1 MVELLINKGADV
13 NAVDEN
19 GISALQ
25 HSVMKKNIGT
35 THILLRNSVD
45 INYSN
50 PLNNSAILYAIAS
63 QNNEITKLLLKSN
76 PNLSMLSERIEVS
89 PRSCFSL
96 LKTPICKIIIKQN
109 NLEQENQITISD
121 PKMIKLVRRLM
132 RQPSSQSIN
141 SSASS
146 LVIATQ
152 RSSDLS

>member
-1 MVELLINKGADV
+1 LLTN
-13 NAVDEN
+13 
-19 GISALQ
+19 SA
-25 HSVMKKNIGT
+25 
-35 THILLRNSVD
+35 D

-63 QNNEITKLLLKSN
+63 QNKEITELLLKSN
-76 PNLSMLSERIEVS
+76 PNLSMLNERIEVS

-96 LKTPICKIIIKQN
+96 LKNPICKIIIKQN
-109 NLEQENQITISD
+109 NLEQGNQITISD

-132 RQPSSQSIN
+132 RQPSSQQPSSQSIN

-152 RSSDLS
+152 RSSNLG